1 MPIHSLFALDPTLP
15 SCLSPGPVVGVTDV
29 GDDQSPKGR
38 RYIRKAHTRADVLPL
53 FRHSNSR
60 WRLPINWL
68 PSKHQALRP
77 SEPHDWSAFCI
88 HDERRTTR
96 VSSRDPVAFKP
107 PRSPRARIEG
117 GSTRAGPWSRRS
129 GSRRLRARCGA
140 GRLRCHPVC
149 GCQIRGADRTNNRS
163 KRDGCEVRLIDGAL
177 GGSFQR
183 RPLSPLRMWRWTLE
197 TERSRETAVACVA
210 VAAWRQAVVSTG
222 AVLVF
227 ARRRGALC

>member
-1 MPIHSLFALDPTLP
+1 MMPAFVPMREVVFDSKGVPAMPIHSLFALDPTLP
-15 SCLSPGPVVGVTDV
+15 SCLFPGPVVGVTDV

-53 FRHSNSR
+53 SRHSNSR

-163 KRDGCEVRLIDGAL
+163 KRDGC
-177 GGSFQR
+177 GS
-183 RPLSPLRMWRWTLE
+183 T
-197 TERSRETAVACVA
+197 VD
-210 VAAWRQAVVSTG
+210 
-222 AVLVF
+222 
-227 ARRRGALC
+227 